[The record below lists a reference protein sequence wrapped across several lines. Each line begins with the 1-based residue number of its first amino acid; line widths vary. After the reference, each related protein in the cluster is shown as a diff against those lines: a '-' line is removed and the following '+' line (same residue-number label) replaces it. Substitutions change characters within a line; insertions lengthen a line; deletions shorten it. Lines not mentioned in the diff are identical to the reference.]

1 MKLITLLRFFTVLMV
16 LISIILGMMIG
27 DVFSADPKTQ
37 KILGFTLI
45 LLALTGQY
53 IAGRISHQQQFG
65 DKGKRWYKH
74 A

>member
-16 LISIILGMMIG
+16 LISIILGMMLG
-27 DVFSADPKTQ
+27 EVFITDPKTQ

-53 IAGRISHQQQFG
+53 IAGRIGHQQKFG